1 MIVIN
6 NDPSGNFV
14 VVGEIQSNGAVVSAV
29 TDRVLVVIVF
39 SYSIPLSFNFLRFQT
54 ALWQLEGKVR
64 MVFRIQLD
72 PILSSP
78 KELSKPPRRVK
89 CSPLL
94 T

>member
-39 SYSIPLSFNFLRFQT
+39 SYSIPLSFNF
-54 ALWQLEGKVR
+54 
-64 MVFRIQLD
+64 
-72 PILSSP
+72 
-78 KELSKPPRRVK
+78 
-89 CSPLL
+89 
-94 T
+94 